1 MFSFLYAIV
10 FLVFSGLIELLKAKS
25 AEVRTVAAP
34 AWVIHLELAF
44 TLSFT
49 SQTFRTDST
58 GSGSIAKLDRKNLLL
73 VWLGEG
79 YLGVGGHGLHHVSGV
94 HLRANV
100 CPSSGTRIHVIK
112 VSLYWPHRLVWE
124 LINTIALL
132 ASQTSLGS

>member
-1 MFSFLYAIV
+1 MFSFLSAV
-10 FLVFSGLIELLKAKS
+10 AFLVFSGLLELLKAKC
-25 AEVRTVAAP
+25 AEVRTVTAL

-49 SQTFRTDST
+49 CQPFRTDST

-94 HLRANV
+94 HLGANV
-100 CPSSGTRIHVIK
+100 CPSSGTRIK
-112 VSLYWPHRLVWE
+112 VLKDSVGILPC
-124 LINTIALL
+124 T
-132 ASQTSLGS
+132 